1 MANEQYNDTKERR
14 VDWKKKRE
22 TKKKIGDFGFIL
34 SFFVIFFRSW
44 VS

>member
-22 TKKKIGDFGFIL
+22 TKKKLAIL
-34 SFFVIFFRSW
+34 VSF
-44 VS
+44 